1 MGDWSHRFDI
11 GWKRTCLRLLE
22 IYRDTMLELSP
33 GRKVIG
39 WGSVRDEIM
48 RPYDSYDEAGKLIE
62 RSKLLSH
69 QNVGSWFED
78 GRDGSKIGDDK
89 FRFVDEF
96 IRRLSATEDGRGL
109 NDVVIHENH
118 RIACERLSRLYQPR
132 NLRPDLADI
141 IQNNLGD
148 VLISEDLS
156 AIYRNARYRYVAM
169 KFDGKASNSLF
180 GRISFINSDV
190 RDSIDDILDRSQTY
204 NFYLI
209 PLKTEFWSFEWNDD
223 VNSVNLTTEEIGRQ
237 ISGKFH
243 NPDDHILHVHCTIK
257 LIENGDHIDSVAR
270 ADAEAIVEIDIV
282 DDYIKKNNGISI
294 IPPISVFNLEQPDIY
309 SDEYMRF
316 CDSEGWKNRPRH
328 ALTEEFYPTGHSEF
342 FIDIRESNVIKE
354 NLEALFRK
362 FHKGILP

>member
-1 MGDWSHRFDI
+1 MADWSHRYDV

-22 IYRDTMLELSP
+22 IYRESLERTMT
-33 GRKVIG
+33 RKVIG
-39 WGSVRDEIM
+39 WGMIRDEIM
-48 RPYDSYDEAGKLIE
+48 KPYDDYDEAGRLRE
-62 RSKLLSH
+62 RSALLSR
-69 QNVGSWFED
+69 QNVESWFKD
-78 GRDGSKIGDDK
+78 GPDGSKIGDDK

-118 RIACERLSRLYQPR
+118 RVACDRLSRLYQPR

-156 AIYRNARYRYVAM
+156 AVYRNARYRYIAM

-180 GRISFINSDV
+180 GRVSFIDTEIDNDV
-190 RDSIDDILDRSQTY
+190 DRVIGSSRTY
-204 NFYLI
+204 NFYLVPI
-209 PLKTEFWSFEWNDD
+209 KTEFFSSEWNDD
-223 VNSVNLTTEEIGRQ
+223 SSSINLTLDEIGRA
-237 ISGKFH
+237 IESKFSY
-243 NPDDHILHVHCTIK
+243 PGDHIFYVHCALK
-257 LIENGDHIDSVAR
+257 LVENGDHAHSVAR
-270 ADAEAIVEIDIV
+270 ADAEAIVEIDII
-282 DDYIKKNNGISI
+282 DSHNRKNNGISLVS
-294 IPPISVFNLEQPDIY
+294 PISLFNLDYPNIFTE
-309 SDEYMRF
+309 EYLDL
-316 CDSEGWKNRPRH
+316 CGSNGWINRPRH
-328 ALTEEFYPTGHSEF
+328 SPVEEFNPINKSDF